1 MQIRSFKKVCWAN
14 RGEFAIRIYRACNEL
29 GIATVAIYSEE
40 DRTHEHRH
48 KADEAY
54 LVGRGKR
61 PVEAYLGIDEII
73 DIAQQARA
81 DAVHPGY
88 GFLSENWEFA
98 AACEARGL
106 RFIGPRPET
115 VRLMGDKIT
124 AKESAVSAGV
134 PAVPGI
140 TLEGPEATPMQPARE
155 FFNAHGLVLVKA
167 AHGGGGRGM
176 RLVREAAGLEGA
188 IAEARSESKLP
199 FGSSH
204 VFLGKFLQRARPT
217 HRQLIAQS

>member
-14 RGEFAIRIYRACNEL
+14 RGEIAIRIFRACNEL

-40 DRTHEHRH
+40 DRTNEHRQQ
-48 KADEAY
+48 ADEAY

-115 VRLMGDKIT
+115 VRLMGDKIK
-124 AKESAVSAGV
+124 AKELAVSAGV
-134 PAVPGI
+134 PVEPGI
-140 TLEGPEATPMQPARE
+140 TLDVLDSTEMQIARGLY
-155 FFNAHGLVLVKA
+155 NALALVL
-167 AHGGGGRGM
+167 
-176 RLVREAAGLEGA
+176 E
-188 IAEARSESKLP
+188 
-199 FGSSH
+199 
-204 VFLGKFLQRARPT
+204 RA
-217 HRQLIAQS
+217 